1 LPPQPARNNRSARI
15 VIFIVFG
22 TSDYKPELLIFERRS
37 ADWLPF
43 TKTVFPVASW
53 LDPTGDAT
61 SDSQQFLLPCEHPD
75 DGGLAEF
82 WQVDRAA
89 VSHPGRTFW

>member
-1 LPPQPARNNRSARI
+1 

-53 LDPTGDAT
+53 LDPR
-61 SDSQQFLLPCEHPD
+61 FLPE
-75 DGGLAEF
+75 
-82 WQVDRAA
+82 
-89 VSHPGRTFW
+89 